1 MQNLKTYTTNC
12 SYCKKELVRYTKNH
26 PKHTYKYIN
35 DTYKNQYDHYCS
47 KECKKNHTSK
57 SITLPCGWCQKDKTI
72 TLAEFKKSKSG
83 LAFCNK
89 SCSAS
94 YNNTLK
100 RKSRRSKCEKML
112 FELLINEYPNLTI
125 INNDKILLDGYECD
139 ISIPDLKLAIEWN
152 GIVHFKPIY
161 GQTKLDNIQQRDMEK
176 QKIAVEKQIN
186 LIVIP
191 DLVSSEKYVKES
203 FQKIKII
210 INNLIKAPEVG
221 IGPTVSFHTH

>member
-1 MQNLKTYTTNC
+1 
-12 SYCKKELVRYTKNH
+12 
-26 PKHTYKYIN
+26 
-35 DTYKNQYDHYCS
+35 
-47 KECKKNHTSK
+47 
-57 SITLPCGWCQKDKTI
+57 
-72 TLAEFKKSKSG
+72 
-83 LAFCNK
+83 
-89 SCSAS
+89 
-94 YNNTLK
+94 
-100 RKSRRSKCEKML
+100 ML

-210 INNLIKAPEVG
+210 INNLIENKLPHPGSNEE
-221 IGPTVSFHTH
+221 